1 MVDEVAAD
9 RVVRAGHERHFSL
22 VPTPSA
28 LGQDG
33 IAAASEASRW
43 NKPPNEQQ
51 YVREAPR
58 RRMIIENAAD
68 PYHVQYVHKAANPAT
83 TASFEVSGY
92 HLHATVNANF
102 GGGRAKTWLTPN
114 GPVDAKIIYDNY
126 SLGLGIVRFPSDLV
140 ATVQVTGQTPVDED
154 YTDYFYT
161 QASIRETGDTGDK
174 PTGRADKFLQL
185 QQEVIKQDFFTWE
198 NMKYLE
204 KPNLAPEEARDYA
217 ALRRWAHRFY
227 PAEEP
232 SSTDFGYTADGDA
245 RPGGSE
251 SVMPT
256 SGTVGLDAAAFGV
269 ERFTVPAVLDRR
281 AEQFGDRVMMSI
293 AGTPVTFAA
302 DARAV
307 VRRGQRACGSRGR
320 AGRDRR
326 AVHRHLPGVGVL
338 LAGCRAHRRGARGGQ
353 RSEQGRLPA
362 ARVAAVP
369 CRGGRHRRRS
379 TGPPRRSGR
388 RGRHTEIAIGSR

>member
-1 MVDEVAAD
+1 LVW
-9 RVVRAGHERHFSL
+9 HERHGRA
-22 VPTPSA
+22 PYW
-28 LGQDG
+28 Q
-33 IAAASEASRW
+33 
-43 NKPPNEQQ
+43 PPVLPELETNEYYPLHPHTRMVNRVKVHAQ
-51 YVREAPR
+51 
-58 RRMIIENAAD
+58 MIIENAAD

-227 PAEEP
+227 PAEEL
-232 SSTDFGYTADGDA
+232 SSTDFGYTADGD
-245 RPGGSE
+245 P
-251 SVMPT
+251 
-256 SGTVGLDAAAFGV
+256 D
-269 ERFTVPAVLDRR
+269 PA
-281 AEQFGDRVMMSI
+281 
-293 AGTPVTFAA
+293 
-302 DARAV
+302 
-307 VRRGQRACGSRGR
+307 
-320 AGRDRR
+320 
-326 AVHRHLPGVGVL
+326 
-338 LAGCRAHRRGARGGQ
+338 
-353 RSEQGRLPA
+353 A
-362 ARVAAVP
+362 ARV
-369 CRGGRHRRRS
+369 
-379 TGPPRRSGR
+379 
-388 RGRHTEIAIGSR
+388 